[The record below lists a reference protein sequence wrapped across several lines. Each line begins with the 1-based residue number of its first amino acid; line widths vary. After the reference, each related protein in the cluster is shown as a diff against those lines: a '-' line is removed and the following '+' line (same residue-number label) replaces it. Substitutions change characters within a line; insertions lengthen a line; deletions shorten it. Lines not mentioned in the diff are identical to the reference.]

1 MMRRA
6 SSPAKRR
13 GIIFILSAPSG
24 AGKTTLYNGL
34 RKIYPEIEL
43 SVSCTTRGRRPG
55 EVNGRDYLFLSD
67 SEFDQLRRRGEFAEW
82 AKVHD
87 YFYGTPKRPLERCVQ
102 AGRDILLD
110 IDVQG
115 ARQIKKACLQAVSI
129 FLLPPSL
136 RELKRRLA
144 ARGTDGKEIIRRRL
158 ANAQGEIGEIIH
170 YDYFVVNREV
180 NEAVRALGAIV
191 EAERARISRV
201 SEWRLEPLRRKAD
214 RRSDGQ
220 RSQNQRTG
228 R

>member
-1 MMRRA
+1 MKARPT
-6 SSPAKRR
+6 SPAKRL
-13 GIIFILSAPSG
+13 GIMFILSAPSG

-43 SVSCTTRGRRPG
+43 SVSCTTRSRRPG
-55 EVNGRDYLFLSD
+55 EVHGRDYRFLSD
-67 SEFDQLRRRGEFAEW
+67 AEFAKLRRQGEFAEW
-82 AKVHD
+82 AKVHG
-87 YFYGTPKRPLERCVQ
+87 YFYGTPRTPLIRCVR

-115 ARQIKKACLQAVSI
+115 SRQIKKAFPQAVSI

-144 ARGTDGKEIIRRRL
+144 TRGTDGKEIIRRRL

-170 YDYFVVNREV
+170 YDYYVVNREV
-180 NEAVRALGAIV
+180 KEAVRSLSAIV

-201 SEWRLEPLRRKAD
+201 SEWRLEPLRGIASR
-214 RRSDGQ
+214 
-220 RSQNQRTG
+220 
-228 R
+228 

>member
-1 MMRRA
+1 MKRRA
-6 SSPAKRR
+6 TAPAKRL
-13 GIIFILSAPSG
+13 GIVFILSAPSG

-43 SVSCTTRGRRPG
+43 SVSCTTRSRRAG
-55 EVNGRDYLFLSD
+55 EINGRDYRFLSD
-67 SEFDQLRRRGEFAEW
+67 SQFDRLKGRGEFAEW
-82 AKVHD
+82 AKVHG
-87 YFYGTPKRPLERCVQ
+87 YYYGTPKKPLERCVR

-115 ARQIKKACLQAVSI
+115 ARQIKKACPQAVSI

-136 RELKRRLA
+136 RELERRLA
-144 ARGTDGKEIIRRRL
+144 ARGTDGRDTIRRRL

-180 NEAVRALGAIV
+180 KEAVRALSAIV
-191 EAERARISRV
+191 EAERTKISRV
-201 SEWRLEPLRRKAD
+201 TEWRLEPLRRQAGRKN
-214 RRSDGQ
+214 DGQ
-220 RSQNQRTG
+220 RDKNQRAG